1 MRRWLLMTG
10 GLLIWAA
17 HFMGVYAISSL
28 GDVVQTADAPGWRMA
43 ALGFSAACAAAAGVL
58 LAWVAR
64 KAKTTPA
71 EGLAPFVVS
80 VGFLGGLVALIGVIW
95 QALPTVIGAA

>member
-1 MRRWLLMTG
+1 MVASIRGSAPLRALARTV
-10 GLLIWAA
+10 AA
-17 HFMGVYAISSL
+17 TMV
-28 GDVVQTADAPGWRMA
+28 T
-43 ALGFSAACAAAAGVL
+43 AGVFL
-58 LAWVAR
+58 VWVAR